1 MQTTKNTVRIET
13 VIIADR
19 QAPVTQKQK
28 KTDHIGEEL
37 RLEILRLPQLFFSDL
52 EDMGRRVSRSFVGQC
67 PIFFGLCW
75 SGFAFN
81 FSDALFSPCTV
92 CSLEQWPVT
101 FYLMKSHFPFCSP
114 LKSSTSSG
122 SVPSFPCGIFKE
134 KKTNDSGG

>member
-52 EDMGRRVSRSFVGQC
+52 EDMGRRVSYSFVGQF
-67 PIFFGLCW
+67 PIFFGL
-75 SGFAFN
+75 
-81 FSDALFSPCTV
+81 
-92 CSLEQWPVT
+92 
-101 FYLMKSHFPFCSP
+101 
-114 LKSSTSSG
+114 
-122 SVPSFPCGIFKE
+122 
-134 KKTNDSGG
+134 